1 MNNQELK
8 RENARLLQQLSTVC
22 ASMEANRIEADQL
35 VFPRWDLRVRAQID
49 SLDERVMAVCTFEL
63 DCPRFDETLVER
75 CSGAGKDP
83 DQAIG
88 SAAASFLFGMM
99 AAVITLMRY
108 ESVLQLTTEFGGKER
123 KWNCIQSEV
132 IGMGQPLS
140 TDHRLDYWN
149 ALKGLLPQVL
159 GSRKITVIQVYGAR
173 QADGSV
179 NAECR
184 VNGVVCRF
192 LSEAIAAVVQTWDNS
207 EFVSRRQIF
216 LLEQDRTHAAL
227 FPYTKA
233 QIQTMTTQA
242 MRLFQACDT
251 EEKLN
256 RYTEILSRDLND
268 VSLAEQFR
276 FFLPEI
282 CAENAFPELPI
293 DEHLSLHTPDQT
305 TSVTIFQ
312 LTAVEWMKEAVYEG
326 FKNEDFDN
334 ELFRQLISLSSLYA
348 EVHSR
353 KQKGEALKDHPVTL
367 QFPVSN
373 RFKLF

>member
-8 RENARLLQQLSTVC
+8 SENARLLQQLSTVC
-22 ASMEANRIEADQL
+22 ASMEANMIEADQL

-49 SLDERVMAVCTFEL
+49 SLDERVMAVCTFRL
-63 DCPRFDETLVER
+63 DCPRFDETLIER

-99 AAVITLMRY
+99 AAVITLMRG

-123 KWNCIQSEV
+123 KWNCIQSEI

-149 ALKGLLPQVL
+149 ALKSRLPQVL
-159 GSRKITVIQVYGAR
+159 GSRKVTVIQVYGAR
-173 QADGSV
+173 QAEGSV
-179 NAECR
+179 TAECR
-184 VNGVVCRF
+184 VNGIVCRF
-192 LSEAIAAVVQTWDNS
+192 LSEAIAAVVQTWDNP

-216 LLEQDRTHAAL
+216 ILEQDRAQAAL
-227 FPYTKA
+227 FPYTKD
-233 QIQTMTTQA
+233 QIRAMTTQA

-251 EEKLN
+251 QAKLD

-268 VSLAEQFR
+268 ASLAEQFR

-293 DEHLSLHTPDQT
+293 DEHLSLQTSNQT
-305 TSVTIFQ
+305 TTITLFQ

-334 ELFRQLISLSSLYA
+334 ELFRQLISLSSLA
-348 EVHSR
+348 AAVHSR
-353 KQKGEALKDHPVTL
+353 KQKGKALKDQPVTL
-367 QFPVSN
+367 QFHVSS
-373 RFKLF
+373 LFQLF

>member
-132 IGMGQPLS
+132 I
-140 TDHRLDYWN
+140 
-149 ALKGLLPQVL
+149 
-159 GSRKITVIQVYGAR
+159 
-173 QADGSV
+173 
-179 NAECR
+179 
-184 VNGVVCRF
+184 
-192 LSEAIAAVVQTWDNS
+192 
-207 EFVSRRQIF
+207 
-216 LLEQDRTHAAL
+216 
-227 FPYTKA
+227 
-233 QIQTMTTQA
+233 
-242 MRLFQACDT
+242 
-251 EEKLN
+251 
-256 RYTEILSRDLND
+256 
-268 VSLAEQFR
+268 SL
-276 FFLPEI
+276 
-282 CAENAFPELPI
+282 
-293 DEHLSLHTPDQT
+293 
-305 TSVTIFQ
+305 
-312 LTAVEWMKEAVYEG
+312 
-326 FKNEDFDN
+326 
-334 ELFRQLISLSSLYA
+334 
-348 EVHSR
+348 
-353 KQKGEALKDHPVTL
+353 
-367 QFPVSN
+367 
-373 RFKLF
+373 